1 MNKVSLLVADC
12 HDSFVYNLVEVLRSF
27 HEVCHFDIAPVEQCL
42 DLPLHN
48 YQGIL
53 LSPGPGHPEETIG
66 LMPLI
71 KKTYQTHPLLGV
83 CLGHQALT
91 LHFGGGVS
99 QMPHPLHGHADSIQI
114 IKPNPLFN
122 GFPMDSPIGRYHSW
136 VVDPEQI
143 PKELCVTALSRTDGS
158 IMALRHQSLPIYGV
172 QFHPESYLSPHG
184 ATIVRNWV
192 ESL

>member
-1 MNKVSLLVADC
+1 
-12 HDSFVYNLVEVLRSF
+12 
-27 HEVCHFDIAPVEQCL
+27 
-42 DLPLHN
+42 
-48 YQGIL
+48 
-53 LSPGPGHPEETIG
+53 
-66 LMPLI
+66 
-71 KKTYQTHPLLGV
+71 
-83 CLGHQALT
+83 
-91 LHFGGGVS
+91 
-99 QMPHPLHGHADSIQI
+99 MPHPLHGHADRIQI

-122 GFPMDSPIGRYHSW
+122 EFPMDSPIGRYHSW

-192 ESL
+192 ERL